1 VTHRPGAAAAE
12 RFLGPQRGGG
22 RPGRP
27 LLHRDGAA
35 SENPWGKIHGVGW
48 DYPLVK
54 NGGFM
59 GFNHYKW

>member
-1 VTHRPGAAAAE
+1 MSTTVLSKKKHTDPETLPDPVPVTHRPGAAAAE

-35 SENPWGKIHGVGW
+35 SVPLENP
-48 DYPLVK
+48 
-54 NGGFM
+54 
-59 GFNHYKW
+59 